1 MLRLTFAS
9 LACLL
14 LTGCITLGGSEP
26 SPQAARPSAPA
37 APPPAATAAPAVIA
51 TTMEVR
57 VEDRTKGR
65 REAVSQ
71 ALENALANV
80 TITEYQPADGKALQP
95 ILGSR
100 VEGGRIIVDYA
111 RNTYRQLI
119 RTSDAGG
126 AILAVGGT
134 DPGWYVVHSYS
145 STAGFDPE
153 QPRKGQRAC
162 VVEGLALA
170 PGVQPVQLKPGE
182 AAYFGHYV
190 FTIRAAPGRS
200 APVELAVADARIE
213 AAPPGLDDML
223 RRQGLDPGTVRRL
236 PPAQFPCPWTVPRG

>member
-1 MLRLTFAS
+1 MRAIS
-9 LACLL
+9 AGLACLL
-14 LTGCITLGGSEP
+14 LTGCITLGGSDP
-26 SPQAARPSAPA
+26 SPPAARPSAPA
-37 APPPAATAAPAVIA
+37 APPPSAAAAPAVIA
-51 TTMEVR
+51 TTMEIR
-57 VEDRTKGR
+57 VDDRTKGR

-71 ALENALANV
+71 ALDNALANV
-80 TITEYQPADGKALQP
+80 TITEFRDGKAVQP

-100 VEGGRIIVDYA
+100 VEGDRIVLDYA

-119 RTSDAGG
+119 RTSDRSGPVL
-126 AILAVGGT
+126 AIGGT

-153 QPRKGQRAC
+153 QPRKGQRGC

-170 PGVQPVQLKPGE
+170 PGVQPVELKPGE

-190 FTIRAAPGRS
+190 FTIRAAPGRN
-200 APVELAVADARIE
+200 APVELAVADARVE

-223 RRQGLDPGTVRRL
+223 RRRGLDPATVRRL